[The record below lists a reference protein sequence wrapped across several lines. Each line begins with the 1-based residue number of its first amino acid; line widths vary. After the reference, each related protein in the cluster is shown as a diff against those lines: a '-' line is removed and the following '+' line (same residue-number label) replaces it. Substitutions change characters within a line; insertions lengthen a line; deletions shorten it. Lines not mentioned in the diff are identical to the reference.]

1 MHMGRSVL
9 LALVGVIALFMATNA
24 ALWLIVPARAAR
36 VLEMPLLTG
45 AGLSSQMD
53 IGALFLGA
61 ATSTMLALITR
72 ERPWFIA
79 AAVLILGAAAY
90 RTNAFLFHGAAF
102 LARMVAIE
110 IVIGTILIIA
120 SRVLGRDSVNN
131 G

>member
-1 MHMGRSVL
+1 MKVGRWAL
-9 LALVGVIALFMATNA
+9 LALVFVIALFLATNA
-24 ALWLIVPARAAR
+24 ALWLIVPDRAAK

-53 IGALFLGA
+53 IGALFLGG
-61 ATSTMLALITR
+61 ATFTVLALITR

-90 RTNAFLFHGAAF
+90 RTNAFLFHGASF
-102 LARMVAIE
+102 LAHMVAVE
-110 IVIGTILIIA
+110 IVIGTILITA
-120 SRVLGRDSVNN
+120 SRVLGRGRENE

>member
-1 MHMGRSVL
+1 MKMGRSVL
-9 LALVGVIALFMATNA
+9 LALVVVIALFMGTNA
-24 ALWLIVPARAAR
+24 ALWLIVPARAAK

-53 IGALFLGA
+53 IGAMFLGG
-61 ATSTMLALITR
+61 ATFTMLALITR

-79 AAVLILGAAAY
+79 AAVLILGAAVY

-102 LARMVAIE
+102 LAHMVVIE
-110 IVIGTILIIA
+110 VVIGAILIIA
-120 SRVLGRDSVNN
+120 SRVLGHSSKSK